1 MSTQNPGGRRATQV
15 SVMTQ
20 TNINIIRVDYSNSR
34 HGQDLCRLLHLY
46 AEHETG
52 TGEAISPGFFDAL
65 PRHLANFPTSLS
77 VLAYRGENAIGL
89 VNAFFGFSTFLQK
102 RLINI
107 HDVMVIPTE
116 RGRGVAGK
124 MLDEIESIAKEHDC
138 CRITLE
144 VLDRNQSA
152 RNAYEKRG
160 FAKTPYHPGCDTL
173 FLQKPL

>member
-1 MSTQNPGGRRATQV
+1 
-15 SVMTQ
+15 MTQ